1 MSQTTTTETWRER
14 MRRLGREYTELEDM
28 IRTGFLQLTDED
40 LEKFKAAQKELR
52 GLRQKVGKIN
62 NEIGKL
68 KDVETIIKHIRKLRI
83 ERVRKE
89 RIGRKKQKAID
100 LAEKRQ
106 KEIERKQKTP
116 TYLGDKV
123 SKGLN
128 YTGGDT
134 QKLKEQRL
142 PILQNAEDIANAMQL
157 TMPQISWLSYHRI
170 TAKTDHYHRFQIPKR
185 KGGFRS
191 IASPKPTL
199 RTAQSWILENIL
211 SKIPVHE
218 NAMAFR
224 KNRSITDNAEP
235 HQGKG
240 VVIKMDLKDFFPS
253 IQFRRIKGLYQSFG
267 YNEGVSTIF
276 ALICTDAFRVN
287 AQLDGQ
293 NFYVALGERYLPQ
306 GACTSPT
313 LTNIICRKLDRRL
326 TGLAQ
331 KYGFTYT
338 RYADDMVFSH
348 PDKHNKTV
356 AWILKCV
363 KEVIA
368 EEGFI
373 LHPDKTAV
381 MRSHRRQAVTGI
393 VVNERMNVS
402 RRDLR
407 KFRSFLHHYEQ
418 EGAAAMTKKLRKD
431 ATQYAKGYWAFIN
444 MVNPERAEKILK
456 KHEWLR

>member
-1 MSQTTTTETWRER
+1 MSQKTTTETWRER

-28 IRTGFLQLTDED
+28 IRTGFLQLSADD
-40 LEKFKAAQKELR
+40 LEKFRVAQKEIR
-52 GLRQKVGKIN
+52 VLRQKMGKIDG
-62 NEIGKL
+62 EVGKL

-83 ERVRKE
+83 ERVRAE
-89 RIGRKKQKAID
+89 RVERKKQKAIE
-100 LAEKRQ
+100 LEERRK

-123 SKGLN
+123 SKGLQ
-128 YTGGDT
+128 YKGGDEQT
-134 QKLKEQRL
+134 LKELQL
-142 PILQNAEDIANAMQL
+142 PIIQNAEDIANAMQL
-157 TMPQISWLSYHRI
+157 TMGKVSWLSYHRV

-211 SKIPVHE
+211 SKITVHE

-224 KNRSITDNAEP
+224 KNRSIINNAEP

-253 IQFRRIKGLYQSFG
+253 IQFRRVKGLFQSFG

-276 ALICTDAFRVN
+276 GLICTDAFRVN

-306 GACTSPT
+306 GACTSPA
-313 LTNIICRKLDRRL
+313 LTNIICRKLDRRM
-326 TGLAQ
+326 TGLAK
-331 KYGFTYT
+331 KYDYTYT
-338 RYADDMVFSH
+338 RYADDMIFSH
-348 PDKHNKTV
+348 ADKNNKSV
-356 AWILKCV
+356 AWLLKCTQ
-363 KEVIA
+363 EIIDQ
-368 EEGFI
+368 EGFI
-373 LHPDKTAV
+373 IHPDKTAV

-393 VVNERMNVS
+393 VVNETMNVS

-418 EGAAAMTKKLRKD
+418 EGAAAMSEKIGKD
-431 ATQYAKGYWAFIN
+431 ATQYAKGYWAFVN
-444 MVNPERAEKILK
+444 MVNEEKAGKILE
-456 KHEWLR
+456 KHKWLK